1 MAIWDWAL
9 AIYERPGVP
18 EATLALQDL
27 HGQNTSY
34 LLWAVHARTTDPDLL
49 ARAAATARTWE
60 QTALGP
66 LRSVRRALKP
76 SQPPVPDAARA
87 QLRDA
92 VKRLEL
98 AAEKL
103 LMETLDG
110 LAQELGNASIF
121 EALQAATLVWGAP
134 APDDALAGLAT
145 ALE

>member
-1 MAIWDWAL
+1 MTIWDWAL

-34 LLWAVHARTTDPDLL
+34 LLWAVYTRTTDPGLL

-66 LRSVRRALKP
+66 LRGVRRALKP

-92 VKRLEL
+92 VKNLEL
-98 AAEKL
+98 EAEKL

-110 LAQELGNASIF
+110 SGRGGREVSVF
-121 EALQAATLVWGAP
+121 EVLRAATLAWGAS
-134 APDDALAGLAT
+134 APDDALAGLAS

>member
-9 AIYERPGVP
+9 AVYDRPGVP

-34 LLWAVHARTTDPDLL
+34 LLWAVHTRTTDRAILV
-49 ARAAATARTWE
+49 RAAATSRTWD

-66 LRSVRRALKP
+66 LRTVRRALKP

-92 VKRLEL
+92 VKQLEL

-103 LMETLDG
+103 LMETLENFG
-110 LAQELGNASIF
+110 HVAGNASIF
-121 EALQAATLVWGAP
+121 EVLQAATMAWGAP